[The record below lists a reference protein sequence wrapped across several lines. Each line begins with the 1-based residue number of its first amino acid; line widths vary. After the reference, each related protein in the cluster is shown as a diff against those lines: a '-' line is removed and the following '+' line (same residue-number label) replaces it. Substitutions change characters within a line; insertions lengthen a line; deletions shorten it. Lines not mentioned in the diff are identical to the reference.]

1 MGFAEPSRSPGLLV
15 SSYLAVSPLP
25 RSRRREATR
34 PRRSI
39 FCGTV
44 PIRVAFADPDGGRY
58 PPSRPVESGLS
69 SVARPRA
76 QVAGRV
82 SPPCS
87 LSSGAP
93 AIIAPVTNSPSSYGG
108 PLSQTTRGDHRTEP
122 FWAQIDARKRAY
134 TIDHAKRQP
143 VWSGGRG
150 DLGVNPCKTNDS
162 DGIRNNR

>member
-25 RSRRREATR
+25 QTSRKRHVQGGLFSVALSLSGPR
-34 PRRSI
+34 PA
-39 FCGTV
+39 V
-44 PIRVAFADPDGGRY
+44 PDGGRY